1 MYIDVHSK
9 VPCREEHDVF
19 FVVVI
24 CYEKNALLL
33 GSATNLAL
41 KGAGTK
47 FRVSILYIKLTQFFA
62 RADHGKTVRVNSM
75 IM

>member
-9 VPCREEHDVF
+9 VPCREEHDVL

-33 GSATNLAL
+33 GSATNLTL
-41 KGAGTK
+41 
-47 FRVSILYIKLTQFFA
+47 I
-62 RADHGKTVRVNSM
+62 
-75 IM
+75 